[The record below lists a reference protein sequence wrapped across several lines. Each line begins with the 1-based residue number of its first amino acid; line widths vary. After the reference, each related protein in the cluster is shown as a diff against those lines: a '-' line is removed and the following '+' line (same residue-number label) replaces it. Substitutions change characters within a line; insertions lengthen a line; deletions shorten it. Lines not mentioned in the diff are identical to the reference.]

1 MRIPVVRAVAAAL
14 LTSSVALCCP
24 QAAASAAPGNAGL
37 PRPAAQAAGSPVE
50 IDVSKVTPTAAGPG
64 DIVTITGV
72 LRNTGDVPVEDLD
85 FQMWSRNGR
94 LGTRQEIADWADG
107 TIDSDGDA
115 RGIPYRPTAPV
126 QPGGQISFTV
136 DVPVGAMELSDSEPF
151 GARGLTLVVKGDNGS
166 GLTRIASER
175 TFVIWNPTVAE
186 YVPTDLSLLV
196 PLTSRTPLSNTG
208 AGDPQTLTSMAPGG
222 RLDHLLGSVQD
233 KAFSWAVDPSV
244 IDQVLRAQADQ
255 ESTAQDTTSSAALA
269 SQPETARSRPAGTR
283 AALAWLDQLRAGAA
297 DPIRSVVAL
306 PYGDPDVVALAHAG
320 GGTLLSQAQALSQV
334 IMTETLGSRFSGSV
348 AWPATGHLDTAT
360 GNMLADTPGRKVVL
374 SSSAQPPA
382 EHLDHT
388 PGSRTRI
395 PTVKGGISGLVSDD
409 GLSEEMAST
418 GGTEPGLA
426 TQKLLAD
433 LAAVTTERPGD
444 SRHLLASLPR
454 GWSPDPAKVQ
464 AAMAALRSAPWVR
477 LRSLDSL
484 AAQPASGPVREPLV
498 YSAGTRQAELP
509 QEHVRSV
516 VEEVARLDRFLP
528 SVTDPARLLHDYHG
542 MAFCLLSVNRR
553 VATAQLSEARR
564 PLEEG
569 IDTLYGGISV
579 PTGSSMNLLARTANL
594 PVTIE
599 NNLGVAVRVVV
610 ALRPRSGR
618 LVVDTPV
625 RIEIA
630 AHTRRQ
636 VRIPIHAVANGDVQV
651 DTMISSPS
659 GVVLLTAPSIM
670 VKVHNDWEGRVL
682 LVAGGLLGL
691 LVVIGLVR
699 GVRRGRVRIPAS
711 AVPDPDEEASLQD
724 EPAVPVPA
732 VPEHTVPEQEP
743 GSPRGTP

>member
-1 MRIPVVRAVAAAL
+1 
-14 LTSSVALCCP
+14 
-24 QAAASAAPGNAGL
+24 
-37 PRPAAQAAGSPVE
+37 VE
-50 IDVSKVTPTAAGPG
+50 IGISKVTPTAAGPG
-64 DIVTITGV
+64 DVVTITGV

-85 FQMWSRNGR
+85 FQMWSKNER

-107 TIDSDGDA
+107 TTKSDGAA

-126 QPGGQISFTV
+126 DPGGQITFTV
-136 DVPVGAMELSDSEPF
+136 GVPVGAMELYDSEPF
-151 GARGLTLVVKGDNGS
+151 GARGLTLVVKGDRGS

-175 TFVIWNPTVAE
+175 TFVIWTPTVTE
-186 YVPTDLSLLV
+186 YIPTDLSLIV

-208 AGDPQTLTSMAPGG
+208 MGDPRSLASTAPGG
-222 RLDHLLGSVQD
+222 RLDNLLGSVQD
-233 KAFSWAVDPSV
+233 KAFSWAIDPSV
-244 IDQVLRAQADQ
+244 IDQVLRAQTEQ
-255 ESTAQDTTSSAALA
+255 ESTTQDATVSAALA
-269 SQPETARSRPAGTR
+269 SGTAHRRPAGTR
-283 AALAWLDQLRAGAA
+283 AALAWLDRLRAGAA
-297 DPIRSVVAL
+297 DPTRTVVAL
-306 PYGDPDVVALAHAG
+306 PYGDPDLVALARAG

-334 IMTETLGSRFSGSV
+334 IMMETLGSRFSGSV
-348 AWPATGHLDTAT
+348 AWPATGLLDTAT
-360 GNMLADTPGRKVVL
+360 GNMLAGTPGRKVVL

-382 EHLDHT
+382 EHLDYT

-395 PTVKGGISGLVSDD
+395 PTVKGGISGLTSDNR
-409 GLSEEMAST
+409 LSEEMAST
-418 GGTEPGLA
+418 GGAEPGPA
-426 TQKLLAD
+426 TQRLLAD

-444 SRHLLASLPR
+444 SRHLLVSLPR

-464 AAMAALRSAPWVR
+464 AAMTALRSASWVR

-484 AAQPASGPVREPLV
+484 VAQPASGPVRESLV
-498 YSAGTRQAELP
+498 YSAGARQAELP

-516 VEEVARLDRFLP
+516 IEEVARLDRFLP
-528 SVTDPARLLHDYHG
+528 SVTDPARLLQDYHG

-553 VATAQLSEARR
+553 LATAQLSEARR

-569 IDTLYGGISV
+569 VDTLYGGISV

-636 VRIPIHAVANGDVQV
+636 VRIPIRAVANGDVQI

-711 AVPDPDEEASLQD
+711 AVPDPDEEATLQG
-724 EPAVPVPA
+724 EPAVPVF
-732 VPEHTVPEQEP
+732 TVSDQEP
-743 GSPRGTP
+743 GAPRGAP